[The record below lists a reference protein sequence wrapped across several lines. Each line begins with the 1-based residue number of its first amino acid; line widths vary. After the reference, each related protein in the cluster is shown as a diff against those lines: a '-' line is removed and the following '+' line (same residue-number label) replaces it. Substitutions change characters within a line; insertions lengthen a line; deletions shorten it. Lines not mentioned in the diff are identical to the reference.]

1 MKAIMYHY
9 IREYDSHL
17 PFFKFL
23 DLKNFR
29 LQLDYFEKE
38 FGFVTI
44 DEFKETILNKNKIH
58 SNKVVLTFDDGLNDH
73 YKYVFPE
80 LVKRNLWGIFYV
92 PTLPFSKHKFLAAH
106 IIHLLSGSVE
116 ISKLNLQLESLM
128 SEEMIPDM
136 KVKEFRE
143 ETYKNQNN
151 SRELDSFKRI
161 LNYYMNYSDR
171 DLILKKLIV
180 MNNINVKLEAFYLKI
195 NEIKEMENEG
205 MMFGS
210 HSESHPVMSKL
221 KYKEQEDE
229 VKDSFYLLDSIC
241 SSSRIKTF
249 CLPYGGFHSF
259 NSKTIEILN
268 KNNCDFTFSV
278 ESRDIDMND
287 LNFNIQS
294 LPRYDCNEFKF
305 GSIG

>member
-1 MKAIMYHY
+1 MYHY
-9 IREYDSHL
+9 VRKYDSRL
-17 PFFKFL
+17 PYFKFL
-23 DLKNFR
+23 DLKNFG

-44 DEFKETILNKNKIH
+44 DDFKETILNKNK
-58 SNKVVLTFDDGLNDH
+58 STNNKVVLTFDDGLKDH

-92 PTLPFSKHKFLAAH
+92 PTLPFSKNKFLGVH
-106 IIHLLSGSVE
+106 LIHLLSGSVE
-116 ISKLNLQLESLM
+116 IRKLNLQLESLI
-128 SEEMIPDM
+128 SEEMIPDS

-151 SRELDSFKRI
+151 SRELNSFKRI
-161 LNYYMNYSDR
+161 LNYYIDYSNR
-171 DLILKKLIV
+171 DLILEKLVV
-180 MNNINVKLEAFYLKI
+180 MNNITVNLEDFYLKI

-205 MMFGS
+205 MIFGS
-210 HSESHPVMSKL
+210 HSVSHPVMSKL
-221 KYKEQEDE
+221 KYKEQENE
-229 VKDSFYLLDSIC
+229 VKDSFNLLDSVC
-241 SSSRIKTF
+241 SSSGIKTF
-249 CLPYGGFHSF
+249 CFPYGGFHSF

-268 KNNCDFTFSV
+268 KNNCDFSFNV

-305 GSIG
+305 GSIS